1 MSKNDVRKG
10 ALNYITKDNK
20 APQKRPR
27 VYVSAHPKDLKKHLH
42 SIADELL
49 SIKPGIAVWYNGGHF
64 RRDYSKKEREV
75 LLGEMQ
81 IFVIPVT
88 RALLRE
94 PDEVLEEY
102 RFARSVGIP
111 VLPIMLE
118 PDTADDPSIAKKFNE
133 IFGNIQFLDKNSQ
146 DKTAISYDVKLKRF
160 LNATLID
167 SELES
172 KIRDQFCAFV
182 FLSYRKKDRAKAKE
196 LMKLIHSNE
205 ELRDL
210 GIWYDEFLMAGETF
224 DEVIQ
229 STMKQSNIVSFAI
242 TDNVLE
248 KGNYVKEVEY
258 KHAVAMQE
266 ESDKPIVPVNVALSK
281 ENSEQLRSDF
291 DKLPECVPSDADS
304 VYKAFKS
311 QLERLSIAK
320 KEDDPVHTF
329 LLGLAYLNGIFVEVD
344 PKRGIRY
351 IKEAEAS
358 GVNTASILPEANKI
372 LSDIYFYGMGVET
385 DYFEAAEYQW
395 AYARH
400 LHSKAKDTADRE
412 ELIKELYWL
421 ADICMINP
429 KDPHD
434 HAHSRFVSKRLAVSA
449 LSTLCTVCDEI
460 LEEDPDNIEIVKH
473 RIACGEFL
481 ARLSHNCL
489 RFDPQSEED
498 IRHNEEWITSAI
510 GYEETA
516 IHLLKQHPELQERSF
531 GCEDPDEIHGLY
543 YGSFYLSDSY
553 RTLARVYCDAIS
565 YMTDKET
572 YQRKL
577 IEVHKK
583 AIAAEN
589 PQDPRAPIRIIGDYY
604 AIAESYYF
612 MDQKEL
618 AEEYLKLVITVWES
632 ISEDSTQND
641 YTLLHGKNENPYY
654 VNALGNLAD
663 MLYETGR
670 KDEAYVYYKKLS
682 KFRIVLTLLT
692 YENDDT
698 YKFKK

>member
-10 ALNYITKDNK
+10 ALNYITRDNK

-229 STMKQSNIVSFAI
+229 NTMKQSNIVSFAI

-281 ENSEQLRSDF
+281 KNSEQLRSDF
-291 DKLPECVPSDADS
+291 DKLPECVSSDADS

-329 LLGLAYLNGIFVEVD
+329 LLGLAYLKGIFVEVD
-344 PKRGIRY
+344 RERGIRY
-351 IKEAEAS
+351 IKEAEED

-372 LSDIYFYGMGVET
+372 ISDLYYCGNGVKV
-385 DYFEAAEYQW
+385 DYFKAAIYQW
-395 AYARH
+395 NYVN
-400 LHSKAKDTADRE
+400 LLKETAKDMSDKE
-412 ELIKELYWL
+412 ELAKELYWL

-429 KDPHD
+429 KDPYD
-434 HAHSRFVSKRLAVSA
+434 HAHNKFVSHRLAVHA

-460 LEEDPDNIEIVKH
+460 LDEDPDNLEIVKH
-473 RIACGEFL
+473 RIGCGEIL
-481 ARLSHNCL
+481 AGISNSSLITS
-489 RFDPQSEED
+489 PAQSEKD
-498 IRHNEEWITSAI
+498 LRHNEEWITFAI
-510 GYEETA
+510 NHQQAA
-516 IHLLKQHPELQERSF
+516 ISLLKQHPELL
-531 GCEDPDEIHGLY
+531 GEDFKPLDSDSVHGLFF
-543 YGSFYLSDSY
+543 GSFDLSYSY
-553 RTLARVYCDAIS
+553 RKLAQIYDDAIS
-565 YMTDKET
+565 FTKVD
-572 YQRKL
+572 QRAYREK
-577 IEVHKK
+577 IIQAHKN
-583 AIAAEN
+583 AIASEN
-589 PQDPRAPIRIIGDYY
+589 PKDPMAPIRIIGDYY
-604 AIAESYYF
+604 KMAEVFYF
-612 MDQKEL
+612 TDQKDL
-618 AEEYLKLVITVWES
+618 AEKYLKLVINTWEALY
-632 ISEDSTQND
+632 DTTDPKQFPHLYD
-641 YTLLHGKNENPYY
+641 VRYR
-654 VNALGNLAD
+654 NACKRLAD
-663 MLYETGR
+663 VLNEMGR
-670 KDEAYVYYKKLS
+670 KDEASVYYERS
-682 KFRIVLTLLT
+682 IKFGI
-692 YENDDT
+692 
-698 YKFKK
+698 KH